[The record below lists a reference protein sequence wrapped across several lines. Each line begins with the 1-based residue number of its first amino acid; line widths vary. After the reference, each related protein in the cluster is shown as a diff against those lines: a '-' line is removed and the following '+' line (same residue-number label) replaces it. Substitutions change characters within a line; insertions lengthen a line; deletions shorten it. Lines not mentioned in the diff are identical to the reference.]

1 MTISAKSDLITK
13 VYKWLIRDQTTET
26 FITQE
31 LVETYIQFC
40 EAELNR
46 ELKTVDLEQSQD
58 VTLSTSVN
66 YVTLPSDYRGI
77 SSFEFD
83 SRPFDIE
90 YFSSRREMKER
101 FSSDAGRP
109 KGYIIQGAKIIFN
122 CIPDSAYEMTLDYY
136 GEIDALDADSDTNTI
151 LQKHPDVYLYGTI
164 RQALININN
173 KNRLEA
179 IAPLYQ
185 NILERI
191 KEDDK
196 SSRMPSGGKMVAKN
210 VIGG

>member
-31 LVETYIQFC
+31 LIETYIQFA
-40 EAELNR
+40 EAEFNR
-46 ELKTVDLEQSQD
+46 ELKIIDLEATED
-58 VTLSTSVN
+58 VTLSTSDDF
-66 YVTLPSDYRGI
+66 VTLPTGFRGV
-77 SSFEFD
+77 SSFEYD
-83 SRPFDIE
+83 AKPFDIQ

-101 FSSDAGRP
+101 YSNESGRP
-109 KGYIIQGAKIIFN
+109 EAYIIFGNKIIFN

-136 GEIDALDADSDTNTI
+136 GAVDALDAESDTNII
-151 LQKHPDVYLYGTI
+151 LQKHPDAYLYGTI

-179 IAPLYQ
+179 VAPVYN
-185 NILERI
+185 NIIERI

-196 SSRMPSGGKMVAKN
+196 TARFPLRS
-210 VIGG
+210 